1 MQQKFTFSRRGFT
14 LAELLTAVIIVTVLV
29 VIAAPLYEKTIE
41 RSHLAEVRQ
50 ILTGLQEAKLF
61 AMDKMEID
69 QYDASDN
76 TKKVRLEHLNVAY
89 AAGSTGDSFN
99 TRYFAYSLKPGGS
112 DANSNGV
119 CARRLGGDAIG
130 TIFYYYR
137 ESGSAD
143 ADFACKGTACEEI
156 YGLTNAVSEN
166 ITCN

>member
-1 MQQKFTFSRRGFT
+1 MQHTFIASRRGFT

-41 RSHLAEVRQ
+41 RSHLAEMRQ

-76 TKKVRLEHLNVAY
+76 TKKVRLDHLNVAY
-89 AAGSTGDSFN
+89 AAGSTGDSFS
-99 TRYFAYSLKPGGS
+99 TRYFTYSLKPGGS
-112 DANSNGV
+112 DANTNGV
-119 CARRLGGDAIG
+119 CAVRSGGENSG

-137 ESGSAD
+137 DSGSAD
-143 ADFACKGTACEEI
+143 HDFVCKGAGCEDV
-156 YGLTNAVSEN
+156 YGLTNSN
-166 ITCN
+166 KDITCS